1 MSGIP
6 PPNMAGSAR
15 ATPQQMAATLQHPTT
30 SMDQLGNFPTYNG
43 HSVSWGNQQQ
53 QQQQNNQDAVYASYN
68 APRFA
73 NQQQHY
79 AHSQQNGMAMSH
91 ASQAQQMMA
100 NSSSASQNGMA
111 MSGAHQPQQAMSN
124 SSFAPQNVNGMSGT
138 SQGQQM
144 MANSSSAPQN
154 ANTASTPLVVSSQ
167 MFRLPTQRPSA
178 TPAMANSGAVNG
190 SLNQNSM
197 GSAQHFT
204 GNAQPFMGN
213 NQGQYAQASYGH
225 VQNHMAMNNMHMAQN
240 GFGGMQTSFMGNG
253 QASSMGNAQS
263 FHPMANVHP
272 NFMGN
277 PQAQFNNGFMP
288 GSAPNPMMN
297 HDQSQ
302 AQFMANMQALRMG
315 AGQGAAH
322 NMPGNFQSMP
332 SVSMS
337 NVQSYGHMN
346 AQDAQGFQPQ
356 TPSSGLN
363 AAAAS
368 FAPTQG
374 DVASQ
379 QQSSV
384 QTAVPFSS
392 QTGLHETP
400 QMAQMAQMG
409 MQGNA
414 QTQHATPQAKQKATT
429 KRSPAAQPNSTT
441 PKRRNKP
448 VNDTFMQKANNKMR
462 SCTPAMCDP
471 AMGKL
476 VRRVSDIATGDTLP
490 QDIEVVSMACR
501 KQPEHPVVGYLT
513 NPEDYPITP
522 PQTSPAEQAAT
533 PQDSL
538 TEQLIQQHPITPPQS
553 SPAEQL
559 TQQSAQQPLQ
569 LPVPSRAPSVGEL
582 SSLFVSEE
590 HTSPSTQ
597 AQLNAVDSHV
607 AASVIEESVR
617 QSIEV
622 DKPLKLTKREKELRR
637 AEAAGEIVPPSA
649 RRIVRL
655 ERDDP
660 RLQHDADGSPIQPP
674 PTPYTVFYVPPIGE
688 LSPDVISRQTIEF
701 IMSHMT
707 DKASGNK
714 PKAKVK
720 TKDKPKPKPKSKSKA
735 TTKAVNQKNADGKLT
750 TYPSDTITVKKR
762 RNATTAA
769 TTADASQA
777 GATDT
782 ATLTGAAPLDN
793 NNNINEHVGF
803 PESSLDDFPLSD
815 HAFSNNNGVVAQPNT
830 VFTAPRPNTVFTAP
844 QPNTVF
850 TAPQPDAVF
859 VAPEP
864 STFVTAPQPNTAFA
878 APASAPSFPESQH
891 QTAAE
896 VGDVSESSTVN
907 DLNLAQFS
915 TAQDAPTDYG
925 YGPQFT
931 SEPTPEPTNTAM
943 PVVDTLVDP
952 ALAEP
957 TTVQQNQQMRN
968 VSDGLSQGATEQSS
982 TDGPSLEDQI
992 LAQTLTAFLES
1003 GESEPN
1009 DAALFTAPESSTASQ
1024 VSVVTEPSV
1033 ESHPN
1038 VCETSESDLVNENS
1052 SDKPTDSPSDLEA
1065 APSDTAVILPETES
1079 SLDDHIS
1086 VCESPDSDLF
1096 SLFNEIPSDEPSD
1109 IPSALADGPSAP
1121 TDVPSVLT
1129 DDIFDDAFFFPDG
1142 EPAEEFSYMA
1152 FLDEP
1157 LPGLFNTDPTD
1168 PVTGAHKRKAGEDGG
1183 AEPNKKARTI
1193 APATLLAL
1201 PQ

>member
-1 MSGIP
+1 MPGIP
-6 PPNMAGSAR
+6 PPNMAGSAQ

-53 QQQQNNQDAVYASYN
+53 QQQQQQQNHQDAVYASYN
-68 APRFA
+68 TPPFA

-79 AHSQQNGMAMSH
+79 AHSQQNRMAMSH
-91 ASQAQQMMA
+91 ASQAQQMM
-100 NSSSASQNGMA
+100 
-111 MSGAHQPQQAMSN
+111 SN
-124 SSFAPQNVNGMSGT
+124 SSF
-138 SQGQQM
+138 
-144 MANSSSAPQN
+144 APQN

-204 GNAQPFMGN
+204 GNAQTFMGN
-213 NQGQYAQASYGH
+213 NQGQYAQTSYGH
-225 VQNHMAMNNMHMAQN
+225 VQSHMAMN
-240 GFGGMQTSFMGNG
+240 GFGGMQTPFMGNG

-263 FHPMANVHP
+263 FHPMGNVHP
-272 NFMGN
+272 KFMGN
-277 PQAQFNNGFMP
+277 PQAQSNNGFMP
-288 GSAPNPMMN
+288 GGAPNPMMN
-297 HDQSQ
+297 YGQSQ
-302 AQFMANMQALRMG
+302 TQFMANMQAPRMG

-332 SVSMS
+332 SASMS

-346 AQDAQGFQPQ
+346 VQHAQGFQPQ

-363 AAAAS
+363 AATAP

-379 QQSSV
+379 QQASA
-384 QTAVPFSS
+384 QAAVPFSS
-392 QTGLHETP
+392 QTGLRETP
-400 QMAQMAQMG
+400 QMAQMG
-409 MQGNA
+409 MQDNA

-429 KRSPAAQPNSTT
+429 KRSRAAQPDSTT

-448 VNDTFMQKANNKMR
+448 VNDTFMQKANNKTR

-490 QDIEVVSMACR
+490 QDIKVVSMACR

-533 PQDSL
+533 PHDSL

-582 SSLFVSEE
+582 SSLFVSEQ

-660 RLQHDADGSPIQPP
+660 RLQRDADGNPIQPP
-674 PTPYTVFYVPPIGE
+674 PTPYTGKYSSAFPRVTTDANHFIQVFYLPPIGE

-720 TKDKPKPKPKSKSKA
+720 TKEKPKAKPKSKSKA

-793 NNNINEHVGF
+793 NNINEH
-803 PESSLDDFPLSD
+803 SSLDDFPFSD

-830 VFTAPRPNTVFTAP
+830 AFTAA
-844 QPNTVF
+844 QS
-850 TAPQPDAVF
+850 DAVF

-864 STFVTAPQPNTAFA
+864 STFVTAAQPNTSFA

-896 VGDVSESSTVN
+896 VGDASESSTVN
-907 DLNLAQFS
+907 DLNLAQSS

-931 SEPTPEPTNTAM
+931 SELTPEPTNTVM

-982 TDGPSLEDQI
+982 IDEPSLEDQI
-992 LAQTLTAFLES
+992 LAQTLTAFLKS

-1009 DAALFTAPESSTASQ
+1009 DAALFTAPESFTASQ

-1038 VCETSESDLVNENS
+1038 VCETPELDLVNENS

-1065 APSDTAVILPETES
+1065 APSNTAVILPETES

-1109 IPSALADGPSAP
+1109 IPSTSADGPSAS

-1129 DDIFDDAFFFPDG
+1129 DGPSVLADDIFDDAFFFPDG
-1142 EPAEEFSYMA
+1142 EPAAEFSYMA
-1152 FLDEP
+1152 FLYEP

>member
-43 HSVSWGNQQQ
+43 HSVSWENQQQ
-53 QQQQNNQDAVYASYN
+53 NHHDAVYASYN
-68 APRFA
+68 TPRFA
-73 NQQQHY
+73 NQQQNY

-100 NSSSASQNGMA
+100 NSSSA
-111 MSGAHQPQQAMSN
+111 
-124 SSFAPQNVNGMSGT
+124 
-138 SQGQQM
+138 
-144 MANSSSAPQN
+144 PQN
-154 ANTASTPLVVSSQ
+154 ANMASTPLVVSSQ

-197 GSAQHFT
+197 GSAQRFT

-225 VQNHMAMNNMHMAQN
+225 VQNHMAQN
-240 GFGGMQTSFMGNG
+240 GFGGMQAPFMGNG
-253 QASSMGNAQS
+253 QASSMGDAQS
-263 FHPMANVHP
+263 FHPMANIHP

-288 GSAPNPMMN
+288 GGTPNLMMN
-297 HDQSQ
+297 YGQSQ
-302 AQFMANMQALRMG
+302 TQFMANMQAPRMG

-322 NMPGNFQSMP
+322 NMPGNFQSRP
-332 SVSMS
+332 SASMS
-337 NVQSYGHMN
+337 NLQSYGHMN
-346 AQDAQGFQPQ
+346 AQHGQGFQPQ

-363 AAAAS
+363 AAAAP

-379 QQSSV
+379 QQASA
-384 QTAVPFSS
+384 QAAVPFSS
-392 QTGLHETP
+392 QMGLHENP
-400 QMAQMAQMG
+400 QMAQMG
-409 MQGNA
+409 MQDSA

-429 KRSPAAQPNSTT
+429 KRSRAAQPDSTT

-462 SCTPAMCDP
+462 SCTPAM
-471 AMGKL
+471 GKL

-490 QDIEVVSMACR
+490 QDIKVVSMACR

-553 SPAEQL
+553 SPAEHL

-590 HTSPSTQ
+590 HTSPSIQ

-637 AEAAGEIVPPSA
+637 AEAVGEIVPPSA

-660 RLQHDADGSPIQPP
+660 RLQRDADGNPIQPP
-674 PTPYTVFYVPPIGE
+674 PTPYTGKYSSAFPRVTTDANHFIKVFYVPPIGE
-688 LSPDVISRQTIEF
+688 LSPDAISRQTIEF

-707 DKASGNK
+707 DKESGNK

-762 RNATTAA
+762 RNAKTAA
-769 TTADASQA
+769 TTADASQVGATDA
-777 GATDT
+777 GTISDATDT
-782 ATLTGAAPLDN
+782 ALTGAVPLDN
-793 NNNINEHVGF
+793 HNINEHVGF

-815 HAFSNNNGVVAQPNT
+815 HAFGNNNGVVS
-830 VFTAPRPNTVFTAP
+830 
-844 QPNTVF
+844 
-850 TAPQPDAVF
+850 QPDAVF

-864 STFVTAPQPNTAFA
+864 CTFFTAAQPNTAFA

-896 VGDVSESSTVN
+896 VGDVPESSTVN
-907 DLNLAQFS
+907 DINLAQS
-915 TAQDAPTDYG
+915 GTAQDAPTDYG

-931 SEPTPEPTNTAM
+931 SEPIPEPTNTAM

-952 ALAEP
+952 TLAEP

-968 VSDGLSQGATEQSS
+968 VSDGLSQGATEQLSI
-982 TDGPSLEDQI
+982 DGPSLEDQI
-992 LAQTLTAFLES
+992 LAQTLTAFLKS

-1009 DAALFTAPESSTASQ
+1009 DAVLFTAPESSTASQ

-1038 VCETSESDLVNENS
+1038 VCETPESDLINENS
-1052 SDKPTDSPSDLEA
+1052 SDKPTDSPSDSEA

-1096 SLFNEIPSDEPSD
+1096 SLFNKIPSDEPSD
-1109 IPSALADGPSAP
+1109 IPSASADGPSAS
-1121 TDVPSVLT
+1121 TNVPSVLT
-1129 DDIFDDAFFFPDG
+1129 DAPSVLADDIFDDAFFFPDG
-1142 EPAEEFSYMA
+1142 EPAAEFSYMA

-1168 PVTGAHKRKAGEDGG
+1168 PVNDRLEIKTGAHKRKAGEDGG

-1193 APATLLAL
+1193 APATLLAR